1 MLLIKSWSIDIF
13 VRELS
18 GVFSLKKDNFEEID
32 LSTKDRFDLMLVV
45 STDVELSLNK
55 S

>member
-1 MLLIKSWSIDIF
+1 MDIV

-18 GVFSLKKDNFEEID
+18 GIFSRINDNFEETD
-32 LSTKDRFDLMLVV
+32 LSTRERLDLMLVV
-45 STDVELSLNK
+45 STDCELSLNK